1 MGKRM
6 SGGSHHSVY
15 TMPGSKPFFEFIAYM
30 TSKYLFLKWVY
41 KLLWLI
47 KRLLKDTYS
56 TKHVLECW
64 LVLTK
69 QSNKESKQLV

>member
-1 MGKRM
+1 MGRRM

-41 KLLWLI
+41 KLL
-47 KRLLKDTYS
+47 
-56 TKHVLECW
+56 
-64 LVLTK
+64 
-69 QSNKESKQLV
+69 

>member
-6 SGGSHHSVY
+6 SGGSHHSGY

-30 TSKYLFLKWVY
+30 TSKYLFLQWVY

-47 KRLLKDTYS
+47 KRLLENMYS
-56 TKHVLECW
+56 TKHVLNVGS
-64 LVLTK
+64 L
-69 QSNKESKQLV
+69 